1 MRTYTPNL
9 SVGHRYIPPTI
20 AHLSNNSYPIPAWG
34 TGLSTPEVY
43 EIASLKRF
51 CEQQFEYLQKPLQ
64 KPLQDKN
71 IPSRMQPVRHI
82 TAVWGYRVFL
92 CLSIFTALYHPDS
105 NAPLRLTKP
114 DTFTLHAETTQNPQF
129 LDAPDT
135 TETSRAIRAVNSSLE
150 DIKASV
156 MDDPASGFVNPVAG
170 FPITSSFGS
179 RVHPISGDVRF
190 HKGIDIGTPIGT
202 PIRTAKEGQVVFAGW
217 SGTYGKKVIISHGE
231 EYETLYAHL
240 DELLVKEGDLVAAGQ
255 IIGLSG
261 NTGYVSGPHL
271 HFEIWLN
278 EVALNPLD
286 YFQ

>member
-1 MRTYTPNL
+1 
-9 SVGHRYIPPTI
+9 
-20 AHLSNNSYPIPAWG
+20 
-34 TGLSTPEVY
+34 
-43 EIASLKRF
+43 
-51 CEQQFEYLQKPLQ
+51 
-64 KPLQDKN
+64 
-71 IPSRMQPVRHI
+71 
-82 TAVWGYRVFL
+82 
-92 CLSIFTALYHPDS
+92 
-105 NAPLRLTKP
+105 
-114 DTFTLHAETTQNPQF
+114 
-129 LDAPDT
+129 
-135 TETSRAIRAVNSSLE
+135 
-150 DIKASV
+150 
-156 MDDPASGFVNPVAG
+156 
-170 FPITSSFGS
+170 
-179 RVHPISGDVRF
+179 
-190 HKGIDIGTPIGT
+190 